1 MTITNYT
8 NFIPGSSFISNNEIN
23 LIFIIDYKSIAL
35 PTELQGHLFMLQ
47 IFSLKDTINQFILP
61 KFNKNYYKTSEK
73 KSMLNMI
80 ILCIIFKCL
89 HYVIHLI

>member
-35 PTELQGHLFMLQ
+35 PAELQGLIAMYSKFYNY
-47 IFSLKDTINQFILP
+47 FNINI
-61 KFNKNYYKTSEK
+61 
-73 KSMLNMI
+73 
-80 ILCIIFKCL
+80 
-89 HYVIHLI
+89 

>member
-35 PTELQGHLFMLQ
+35 LAELQGHAQ
-47 IFSLKDTINQFILP
+47 
-61 KFNKNYYKTSEK
+61 
-73 KSMLNMI
+73 
-80 ILCIIFKCL
+80 
-89 HYVIHLI
+89 

>member
-1 MTITNYT
+1 MINYT
-8 NFIPGSSFISNNEIN
+8 LTIPTNKKVSKNNYNVIGSV
-23 LIFIIDYKSIAL
+23 DYKSIAL
-35 PTELQGHLFMLQ
+35 PTELQGHLFMFQ
-47 IFSLKDTINQFILP
+47 MFSLKDTINQFILP

>member
-1 MTITNYT
+1 
-8 NFIPGSSFISNNEIN
+8 
-23 LIFIIDYKSIAL
+23 
-35 PTELQGHLFMLQ
+35 MLQ

>member
-35 PTELQGHLFMLQ
+35 PAELQGHLKMILYNN
-47 IFSLKDTINQFILP
+47 ISNNQF
-61 KFNKNYYKTSEK
+61 KFFYD
-73 KSMLNMI
+73 
-80 ILCIIFKCL
+80 IFK
-89 HYVIHLI
+89 